1 MLKRE
6 LKINLKSF
14 IIWSSILIGL
24 SCVIVLIY
32 PYIINTENMESMED
46 MLKMFP
52 EEVLKAF
59 NMDLASIDNP
69 FGWLK
74 TEGFVFIL
82 LIITCYSAILG
93 SNILLKEESDK
104 TIEYLNMLPI
114 TRNNT
119 IIKKSIC
126 GIFYILLMIFLVGIL
141 NFVALSIVQDFDVKQ
156 YLLLSITPLF
166 PSIVAFFLA
175 MFISTF
181 TNKTKKMLG
190 VSLGIVF
197 ISYILQTLSQISEKV
212 EFLKYFSIFTLADI
226 RNTIQNIEIN
236 PVMVII
242 SIILAVIFFFAT
254 KINYNK
260 KEFI

>member
-24 SCVIVLIY
+24 SVLIVLIY
-32 PYIINTENMESMED
+32 PSIINVENIESMEE

-82 LIITCYSAILG
+82 LIITSYSAILG

-104 TIEYLNMLPI
+104 TIEYLNMLPV
-114 TRNNT
+114 TRNNV
-119 IIKKSIC
+119 IIRKSIC
-126 GIFYILLMIFLVGIL
+126 GIFYIFLMIFIVGIL
-141 NFVALSIVQDFDVKQ
+141 NFIALSIVQEFDIKQ
-156 YLLLSITPLF
+156 YLLLSITPIF
-166 PSIVAFFLA
+166 PSIVAFFLT
-175 MFISTF
+175 MFLSTF
-181 TNKTKKMLG
+181 TNKTKKMVG
-190 VSLGIVF
+190 VSLGIIF
-197 ISYILQTLSQISEKV
+197 ISYILQTLSQISEKI
-212 EFLKYFSIFTLADI
+212 EFLKYFSIFTLADT
-226 RNTIQNIEIN
+226 RNAIQNITIEPIFI
-236 PVMVII
+236 II
-242 SIILAVIFFFAT
+242 SIVLAIIFFIAT
-254 KINYNK
+254 KVNYNK
-260 KEFI
+260 KEFV